1 MTASRPGMV
10 FQLGPGHGLALKF
23 GASLSISRPQ
33 FFNLQK
39 EGVGVAE
46 SLCDSENSRPE
57 RRHFFWLSWVT
68 VNSNCQLLF
77 FSNARGEK

>member
-1 MTASRPGMV
+1 MAASGPGMV
-10 FQLGPGHGLALKF
+10 FQLGPGHGLALIF

-33 FFNLQK
+33 FFKLQK

-57 RRHFFWLSWVT
+57 WRHFFWLSWVT
-68 VNSNCQLLF
+68 ASSNHRLFF